1 MKNDQEQAKLWIIFA
16 LLGLAAVSW
25 GLMSWYN
32 SISKV
37 DMSLNLNSVL
47 NPIPSS
53 FNKDGLKDVTERI
66 NNLETTPDDMRA
78 LEDKYLSS
86 EE

>member
-1 MKNDQEQAKLWIIFA
+1 MKNNQEQARIGIILA
-16 LLGLAAVSW
+16 LLALAAIGW

-32 SISKV
+32 SLSRV

-47 NPIPSS
+47 NPIPNS
-53 FNKDGLKDVTERI
+53 FNKDGLKDVTARI

-78 LEDKYLSS
+78 LEDKYLSN
-86 EE
+86 EK

>member
-16 LLGLAAVSW
+16 LLGLAAVGW